1 MKVFLEQLL
10 NKKDLSN
17 EQMTS
22 VMKSLMT
29 GKATDAQI
37 AAILIALRMKGESIA
52 EITAAT
58 QVMRSLATG
67 VNIADKKHLVDTCG
81 TGGDGANTFNI
92 STASAFVAAAAGAT
106 VAKHGNRSISSK
118 SGSADVLETAG
129 VNLSLS
135 AEQVA
140 ECVAQTGLGFMF
152 APAHHSAMKHVI
164 GVRKELAVRTI
175 FNMLGP
181 LTNPANAP
189 AQVIGVYDKSLLMPF
204 AEVLK
209 TLGSKHVMVVHADVG
224 LDEISMTGKTSV
236 AELKNGKISEWQIN
250 PKDFGMNYDSLDS
263 LAVNSATESLS
274 MIKQV
279 FDNKASAALDIVC
292 LNAGASIYVSGLA
305 PSFAE
310 GVTKA
315 QVAIK
320 TGKAKQKIASF
331 IAKTQSFTA

>member
-92 STASAFVAAAAGAT
+92 STASAFVVAAAGAT

-140 ECVAQTGLGFMF
+140 ECVDQLGIGFMF

-310 GVTKA
+310 GVTQA